1 MMNDIAMAVL
11 FFLLAIVLA
20 GILIILILLIFYGIL
35 DIVGDIV
42 DWFVQRFGK

>member
-1 MMNDIAMAVL
+1 MNDIAMAVL

-20 GILIILILLIFYGIL
+20 GILMILILLIFYGIL

-42 DWFVQRFGK
+42 DWFIGRFGK